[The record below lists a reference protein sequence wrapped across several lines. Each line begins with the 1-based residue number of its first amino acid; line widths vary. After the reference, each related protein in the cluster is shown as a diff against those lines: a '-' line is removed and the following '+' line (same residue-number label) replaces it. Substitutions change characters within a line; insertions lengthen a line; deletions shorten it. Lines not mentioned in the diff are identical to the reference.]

1 MKYDKHKEALPS
13 KKKVVPVE
21 ERVKEEFWGRE
32 FDRKVFYFVL
42 SFFCS
47 SFITVLC

>member
-32 FDRKVFYFVL
+32 FDRKVFYYY
-42 SFFCS
+42 FFCI
-47 SFITVLC
+47 SFLFF